1 MDDSRWHIMRVKPGQ
16 EKAVA
21 LLSGVPAYVPSQRVE
36 YYNRKMRKVVRYV
49 KALIPGFVFLL
60 LRAPSDLNW
69 FPPADVFGFLRNGD
83 RTPAVLTEKAFEAL
97 RKVEQEAN
105 VVAEPPPQET
115 AEKKVI
121 KAGDQVS
128 VRMAQFSEAVTALV
142 KEVQGNRVV
151 AMIIKSQMRV
161 VLDARAI

>member
-69 FPPADVFGFLRNGD
+69 FSPADAFGFLRNGD
-83 RTPAVLTEKAFEAL
+83 RTPAVLTQKAFEAL

-105 VVAEPPPQET
+105 MAPSPREPVEKTVV
-115 AEKKVI
+115 KV
-121 KAGDQVS
+121 GDQIS
-128 VRMAQFSEAVTALV
+128 VRMARFSDAVAALV

-151 AMIIKSQMRV
+151 AMTIKSQMRV